1 MKVLLINPPINTF
14 DSIYASSPVL
24 LGQLKVNGIDANIL
38 DLNIEFLKEI
48 TSSKYLR
55 NTEALLEKIY
65 KNNDYLN
72 DGVNEKYKINKDQF
86 EQLNRR
92 IEKYI
97 VSNKKIINIY
107 SNSEKNFYEEYIL
120 AKTLG
125 KFEDKDELNKYI
137 KIFHTLAS
145 FSFLPFY
152 PEKPSTKISAYTP
165 IIATKNDL
173 YKFSYEDITDK
184 CSNKKRNIYID
195 FFDKEIDELNLNQ
208 YDIIGITIP
217 FEQNLIAS
225 LTLGKLLKERTNVKV
240 VIGGV
245 VPTTTIDGYINHP
258 DMFGKYFDHILIG
271 DGEKSIVEYVKY
283 LEGKIPISEVSGLV
297 YKNDNKIIRNKE
309 QRIQNIKEIYQ
320 PSYDGINFND
330 YVLNNYIALE
340 FSKGCYWHKCIFC
353 YNHLWKKYYIMNAKD
368 AVDII
373 ENLSKKYNITLF
385 NIMDDALNI
394 NFAEKFADEIIKRKL
409 QINYVCFF
417 RAEETLT
424 YDILK
429 KLKLSGLCQ
438 CFFGIESGSE
448 RILNLMNKGI
458 NLKTAE
464 RIFKDCYEIGIDID
478 VGLIYGFP
486 TENKD
491 DLEKTI
497 KFAERNKKYISNTH
511 NFIFHLTKSSAMLT
525 EENIKKLGIT
535 NIKQPEEFSD
545 DIYYENA
552 GLSREEVCKILKE
565 RNINYALHT
574 KWI

>member
-24 LGQLKVNGIDANIL
+24 LGQLKGNGIDANIL

-48 TSSKYLR
+48 TSGEYIKK
-55 NTEALLEKIY
+55 TEALLEKIY
-65 KNNDYLN
+65 KNNDFLN
-72 DGVNEKYKINKDQF
+72 EGVNEKYKINKVQF
-86 EQLNRR
+86 EELNSK

-97 VSNKKIINIY
+97 LSNKKIIDIC
-107 SNSEKNFYEEYIL
+107 SNAKVSFFEEYLL
-120 AKTLG
+120 AKTSG
-125 KFEDKDELNKYI
+125 KLKDKDKLNKYI
-137 KIFHTLAS
+137 KFFHKLVS
-145 FSFLPFY
+145 CSFLPFY
-152 PEKPSTKISAYTP
+152 PEKTYTIISELTP
-165 IIATKNDL
+165 IIVTKNSL
-173 YKFSYEDITDK
+173 YKLTYEDITDK
-184 CSNKKRNIYID
+184 CSNIKRNIYIN
-195 FFDKEIDELNLNQ
+195 FFDKKINELNLNQ
-208 YDIIGITIP
+208 YDVIGITIP
-217 FEQNLIAS
+217 FEQNTITA
-225 LTLGKLLKERTNVKV
+225 LTLGKLLKEKTNVKV

-353 YNHLWKKYYIMNAKD
+353 YNHLWKKYYTMNEKD
-368 AVDII
+368 AVDRI

-394 NFAEKFADEIIKRKL
+394 NFAEKLADEIIKRKL
-409 QINYVCFF
+409 QINYACFF

-429 KLKLSGLCQ
+429 KLKESGLTGI
-438 CFFGIESGSE
+438 FFGIESGSE

-464 RIFKDCYEIGIDID
+464 RIFKDCKKLGIGID
-478 VGLIYGFP
+478 VGFMYGFP
-486 TENKD
+486 TENKED
-491 DLEKTI
+491 IEKTI
-497 KFAERNKKYISNTH
+497 KFSEKNQKYFSNIN
-511 NFIFHLTKSSAMLT
+511 NFIFHITKSSAMLT